1 VQISWNDQP
10 YLVVMND
17 RQMMKLVLLQDEL
30 PLGMHPLIMKKYA
43 DCYVISY
50 KALNLST
57 DEFGAA
63 HFGDEM
69 DEYSRFMPQPEKN

>member
-1 VQISWNDQP
+1 
-10 YLVVMND
+10 
-17 RQMMKLVLLQDEL
+17 MKLVPQQDEL

-63 HFGDEM
+63 HFGEEM
-69 DEYSRFMPQPEKN
+69 DEHNRFMPQPEKN